1 MYDDKELAEYRDLI
15 EVPTS
20 FEEGF
25 GWKTVIGAIFIGF
38 LMMPGSMYLQLVL
51 GSGIGPAARWV
62 TIILFAEIAKR
73 SQQDLKQ
80 QEIFLLYYMA
90 GAALASPFQ
99 GLLWN
104 QYLVQSDAAVML
116 GLTDYIPTW
125 VAPGAESQSMLE
137 RTFLH
142 RDWMIPILL
151 LVGSQIIQRIDHFG
165 LGYALYRITSDVE
178 KLPFPMAPVGALGT
192 MALAESQ
199 EDKKT
204 GWKWKVFSIGGVTG
218 LAFGGIYVLLP
229 VVSGLI
235 FTEPIRPIPIPWVEL
250 TRHTEA
256 ILPAVATGIQLDM
269 GLIFIGMVLP
279 FWAVIGGLIGL
290 IITIILNP
298 ILFKNGV
305 LHRWHEGMGTVDTVF
320 ANNFDFYMSF
330 GIGLGLAIGCIG
342 IWSVVKSFRAVA
354 ARNNSEKHQ
363 NGPGHGNKDVAKKDQ
378 PEGGTGKEGHGVN
391 ILPKISLRE
400 RMGDLFTPPEG
411 RGDFNFWISIAIYV
425 LSTLAYVGLC
435 LWLVPNF
442 PWIFFLA
449 YGFIYTPLISYIT
462 ARMEGIAG
470 QFVSLPLV
478 REASFIAGA
487 RFFGYHGIE
496 IWYAPIPMHNYGE
509 TTVHF
514 RQIELTGTS
523 IRGIIKSELVVFPVV
538 MIASLLFSQFIWQ
551 LAPIPSSSYPY
562 AQEMW
567 HLQALNTLLMQTS
580 TLEGNSLFYQALNGG
595 YVLSGLGF
603 GIVTYMVLTFF
614 SLPILLIYGVV
625 RGLGQSTPHG
635 IILEIIGALLGRY
648 FFLKRYGTKW
658 RQYAPVLLA
667 GFSCGMGLTGM
678 FAMGFALI
686 LKSLSRLAF

>member
-1 MYDDKELAEYRDLI
+1 MYDDKELKEYRDLLK
-15 EVPTS
+15 VPDH

-25 GWKTVIGAIFIGF
+25 DWKTIVGAVFIGF
-38 LMMPGSMYLQLVL
+38 LMMPGSMYLQLVI

-73 SQQDLKQ
+73 SYTELKQ

-104 QYLVQSDAAVML
+104 QYLVQSDAARML
-116 GLTDYIPTW
+116 GLVEFIPAW
-125 VAPGAESQSMLE
+125 IAPSLDSMSLVE
-137 RTFLH
+137 RTFFH

-151 LVGSQIIQRIDHFG
+151 LVGAQIIQRIDHFG

-192 MALAESQ
+192 MALAESTEEKQ
-199 EDKKT
+199 KS
-204 GWKWKVFSIGGVTG
+204 WKWRVFSIGGVIG
-218 LAFGGIYVLLP
+218 LLFGAIYVLLP
-229 VVSGLI
+229 IVSGLL
-235 FTEPIRPIPIPWVEL
+235 FTEPIRLIPIPWVEL
-250 TRHTEA
+250 TRHTEGV
-256 ILPAVATGIQLDM
+256 LPAVATGIQLDI

-279 FWAVIGGLIGL
+279 FWAVIGGLVGL
-290 IITIILNP
+290 IITVVANP
-298 ILFKNGV
+298 ILYKQGI
-305 LHRWHEGMGTVDTVF
+305 LHRWHLGMGTVDTVF

-330 GIGLGLAIGCIG
+330 GIGLGLAIAVLG
-342 IWSVVKSFRAVA
+342 IWSVLRSFGKS
-354 ARNNSEKHQ
+354 
-363 NGPGHGNKDVAKKDQ
+363 NGNQRGSW
-378 PEGGTGKEGHGVN
+378 KE
-391 ILPKISLRE
+391 
-400 RMGDLFTPPEG
+400 LFHPPPG
-411 RGDFNFWISIAIYV
+411 RGDFNFWISIGIYV
-425 LSTLAYVGLC
+425 VSTLAYVGLC
-435 LWLVPNF
+435 VWLVPNF
-442 PWIFFLA
+442 PWIFFLG
-449 YGFIYTPLISYIT
+449 YGFVFTPLISYIT

-487 RFFGYHGIE
+487 KYFGYQGIE
-496 IWYAPIPMHNYGE
+496 IWYAPIPIHNYGE
-509 TTVHF
+509 ATVHF

-523 IRGIIKSELVVFPVV
+523 IRGIIKAEIVVFPVV
-538 MIASLLFSQFIWQ
+538 MISSLLFSQFIWR

-562 AQEMW
+562 AQELW

-580 TLEGNSLFYQALNGG
+580 TLEGNSLFFQALKGS

-603 GIVTYMVLTFF
+603 GLVTYGILSFF
-614 SLPILLIYGVV
+614 GLPILLIYGVV
-625 RGLGQSTPHG
+625 RGLGQSAPHG
-635 IILEIIGALLGRY
+635 MILEVFGAMLGRF
-648 FFLKRYGTKW
+648 FFLKRYGAMW

-686 LKSLSRLAF
+686 LKSLGRLAY